1 MIGACPICQH
11 ELTISKLSCNHCST
25 EITGKFKM
33 SKFEQLSDEQ
43 KDFALTFIKNEGNIK
58 KIEEDLSIS
67 YPTVKNKL
75 KDLKGAL
82 GFDHNEPVIN
92 KAEILEKISSG
103 ELTPEEGVKLLK

>member
-1 MIGACPICQH
+1 MIGACPVCHH
-11 ELTISKLSCNHCST
+11 ELTISKLSCKYCAT

-33 SKFEQLSDEQ
+33 SRFDQLSDEQ
-43 KDFALTFIKNEGNIK
+43 KNFALTFIKNEGNIK
-58 KIEEDLSIS
+58 KIEEDLSVS

-75 KDLKGAL
+75 KDLKDAL

-92 KAEILEKISSG
+92 KSEILEKISSG